1 MNLADTLRGLVRRW
15 YIVIPGL
22 LVAVAVAIAAWQLIK
37 PTYERTGTQLLLPGT
52 ASIPEAG
59 NPYLYLGGLS
69 QAADVLVTAMSS
81 ENELG
86 PILEDHPG
94 AEIVVSRDP
103 MTSGPQVLTTVTAR
117 SDAEAGEILAA
128 VMVTTEDALDGLQD
142 VDGITAGNRIGI
154 KTITQDT
161 QSTLGQKNRMLGV
174 AAAGLGVVV
183 VTLVTAALIDGMSTR
198 RRRRGSAAGADEDEP
213 EPADDAAASDDDTT
227 DEADGSG
234 GAEDEPVDGSLA
246 EVDIDT
252 FLDDM
257 SSETAS
263 GSRRTDATTS
273 RRTR

>member
-128 VMVTTEDALDGLQD
+128 VMVTTEDVLDGLQD

-161 QSTLGQKNRMLGV
+161 QSTLEQKNRMLGV

-183 VTLVTAALIDGMSTR
+183 VTLVAAALIDGMSTR
-198 RRRRGSAAGADEDEP
+198 RRRRGSATGADEDEP
-213 EPADDAAASDDDTT
+213 EPTDDAVSADDTT
-227 DEADGSG
+227 DEADGSD

-257 SSETAS
+257 SNEEAS
-263 GSRRTDATTS
+263 GSRRTGTTTS